1 MDVTEELKKVILSIG
16 IDKQVV
22 DTINPEWPLSG
33 HVLDSLAYTE
43 FVEALESHFGI
54 RMLDR
59 YSLRVTSL
67 NEFAGLVTEMLEEQG
82 GLAPSDI

>member
-1 MDVTEELKKVILSIG
+1 MDVTEELKKLILTIG
-16 IDKQVV
+16 IDEKVF
-22 DTINPEWPLSG
+22 DAINPEWPLVG

-43 FVEALESHFGI
+43 FVEAVENHFGF

-67 NEFAGLVTEMLEEQG
+67 NEFAGLVTDVLQEQG
-82 GLAPSDI
+82 

>member
-1 MDVTEELKKVILSIG
+1 MDVIEELKKVILSIG
-16 IDKQVV
+16 IDRQIV
-22 DTINPEWPLSG
+22 DTINPDWPLSG

-43 FVEALESHFGI
+43 FVEAVENHFGF

-67 NEFAGLVTEMLEEQG
+67 NEFAGLVTDVLQEQG
-82 GLAPSDI
+82 EV

>member
-1 MDVTEELKKVILSIG
+1 MDVIEELKKVILSIG
-16 IDKQVV
+16 IDRQIV
-22 DTINPEWPLSG
+22 DTINPDWPLSG

-43 FVEALESHFGI
+43 FVEAVENHFGF

-67 NEFAGLVTEMLEEQG
+67 NEFAGLVTDALREQG
-82 GLAPSDI
+82 VSQG

>member
-1 MDVTEELKKVILSIG
+1 MDVNAELKELIRGMG
-16 IDKQVV
+16 IEENVV
-22 DTINPEWPLSG
+22 NSINPEWPLVG

-43 FVEALESHFGI
+43 FVAAVESRFRF

-67 NEFAGLVTEMLEEQG
+67 NEFAGLVTDVLREQG
-82 GLAPSDI
+82 GT

>member
-16 IDKQVV
+16 IDRQVV
-22 DTINPEWPLSG
+22 DTINPERPLVG
-33 HVLDSLAYTE
+33 HVLDSLAYTD
-43 FVEALESHFGI
+43 FVEAVESRFGF

-67 NEFAGLVTEMLEEQG
+67 NEFAGLVTDVLGEQG
-82 GLAPSDI
+82 ET

>member
-1 MDVTEELKKVILSIG
+1 MDVAEELKKLILTIG
-16 IDKQVV
+16 VDEKVV
-22 DTINPEWPLSG
+22 DTINPEWPLVG

-43 FVEALESHFGI
+43 FVEAVENRFGF

-67 NEFAGLVTEMLEEQG
+67 NEFAGLVTNVLQEQG
-82 GLAPSDI
+82 GTSAGQ

>member
-16 IDKQVV
+16 IDRQVV
-22 DTINPEWPLSG
+22 DTINPEWPLVG
-33 HVLDSLAYTE
+33 HVLDSLAYTD
-43 FVEALESHFGI
+43 FVEAVESRFGF

-67 NEFAGLVTEMLEEQG
+67 NEFAGLVTDVLGEQG
-82 GLAPSDI
+82 ET